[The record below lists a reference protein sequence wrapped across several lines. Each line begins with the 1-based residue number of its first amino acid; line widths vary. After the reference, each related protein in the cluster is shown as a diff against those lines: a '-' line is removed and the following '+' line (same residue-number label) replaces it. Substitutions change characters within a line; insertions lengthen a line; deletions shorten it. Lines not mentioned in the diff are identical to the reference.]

1 MTPDGELLAAWQAG
15 DRQAGGELIDRYF
28 EAVRR
33 FFQNKVADGIED
45 LIQQTFLACVQ
56 RRDSIRDPAAFKG
69 YLFAAAR
76 SKLYDHLRVRLRSP
90 ALDFEVS
97 SVMDAGVSPS
107 GVLAA
112 REDERV
118 LLAALRHLPVD
129 LQIALELYYMQRVR
143 GRDLEIALGVP
154 PGTVR
159 SRLRRG
165 LEILRKRVEE
175 LSTSP
180 EVLQETSTNLDRWA
194 ERLRAES
201 LHETD

>member
-1 MTPDGELLAAWQAG
+1 
-15 DRQAGGELIDRYF
+15 
-28 EAVRR
+28 
-33 FFQNKVADGIED
+33 
-45 LIQQTFLACVQ
+45 
-56 RRDSIRDPAAFKG
+56 
-69 YLFAAAR
+69 
-76 SKLYDHLRVRLRSP
+76 
-90 ALDFEVS
+90 
-97 SVMDAGVSPS
+97 
-107 GVLAA
+107 
-112 REDERV
+112 
-118 LLAALRHLPVD
+118 
-129 LQIALELYYMQRVR
+129 MQRVR

-201 LHETD
+201 LNETD